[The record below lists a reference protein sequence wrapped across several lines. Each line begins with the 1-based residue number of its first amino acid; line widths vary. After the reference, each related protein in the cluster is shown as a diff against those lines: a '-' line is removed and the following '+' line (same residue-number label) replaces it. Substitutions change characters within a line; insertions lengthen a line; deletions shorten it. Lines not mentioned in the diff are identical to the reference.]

1 MKQHADF
8 KGPELC
14 KFGQDVIKV
23 QMSRQIVQIDNR
35 GSDRQIDIIEVQID
49 RQLDRQM

>member
-23 QMSRQIVQIDNR
+23 QMSRQI
-35 GSDRQIDIIEVQID
+35 DRQIIEVQID